1 MVPLSPVSIVT
12 FQHGGL
18 SEKCHVAAKEPYV
31 CIKYSVPEA
40 AHLAVELLNGSCI
53 DGSPGKVQRMI
64 SGRTLDYEDVFKEM
78 GEDPEAEN
86 TIYVSGFPK
95 PLMEEFLQNR
105 FNRFKEIKSI
115 FVPTNENGRQRAKYC
130 YLRFHSPEA
139 AAEAVRHIQT
149 HGGLR
154 TMKAIT
160 SCHLHRWLQAAVSC
174 VPPLQPNTQ
183 KL

>member
-1 MVPLSPVSIVT
+1 MRVV
-12 FQHGGL
+12 
-18 SEKCHVAAKEPYV
+18 
-31 CIKYSVPEA
+31 
-40 AHLAVELLNGSCI
+40 
-53 DGSPGKVQRMI
+53 VQRMI

-130 YLRFHSPEA
+130 YLIFPS
-139 AAEAVRHIQT
+139 
-149 HGGLR
+149 L
-154 TMKAIT
+154 
-160 SCHLHRWLQAAVSC
+160 
-174 VPPLQPNTQ
+174 
-183 KL
+183 